1 MCTSLLDPKMVRE
14 AEETVKEIKLAKK
27 KLYVISSDED
37 EREKYRMREK
47 ARLDAASALA
57 TAELKGLEQGLEQ
70 GKAEGERLAKLSIAR
85 SLLGIIPNELI
96 AEKTGLSLEEITA
109 LK

>member
-1 MCTSLLDPKMVRE
+1 MWYNILKKGCDSMCTSLLDP
-14 AEETVKEIKLAKK
+14 KK

-57 TAELKGLEQGLEQ
+57 TAELKG
-70 GKAEGERLAKLSIAR
+70 KAEGERLAKLKIAKNALQNGM
-85 SLLGIIPNELI
+85 SSEIVSGI
-96 AEKTGLSLEEITA
+96 TGLSVEEIEL
-109 LK
+109 LKY

>member
-1 MCTSLLDPKMVRE
+1 MWYNILKKGCDSMCTSLLDP
-14 AEETVKEIKLAKK
+14 KK

-57 TAELKGLEQGLEQ
+57 TAELKG
-70 GKAEGERLAKLSIAR
+70 KAEGERLAKLSIAK

-96 AEKTGLSLEEITA
+96 AEKTGLSIEEIEL
-109 LK
+109 LKY

>member
-1 MCTSLLDPKMVRE
+1 SSDIVEE

-47 ARLDAASALA
+47 SRLDAASALA
-57 TAELKGLEQGLEQ
+57 TAELKGLEK
-70 GKAEGERLAKLSIAR
+70 GKAEGERLAKLEIAK
-85 SLLGIIPNELI
+85 SLLGLISDELI
-96 AEKTGLSLEEITA
+96 AEKTGLSIKEIDG

>member
-1 MCTSLLDPKMVRE
+1 MIDVHNIVEE

-47 ARLDAASALA
+47 CSQCFSHSRV
-57 TAELKGLEQGLEQ
+57 KR
-70 GKAEGERLAKLSIAR
+70 EG
-85 SLLGIIPNELI
+85 
-96 AEKTGLSLEEITA
+96 
-109 LK
+109 